1 MRAMT
6 RRALALVLTLAMALS
21 LCLAA
26 QAAGPPGDGDPGWDG
41 AGAGGPRLYR
51 RAGPDPGAGDHRP
64 PAGADLSAEGGGGHL
79 CKGGGQPDLP
89 GWGEAGRRH
98 DYGYRCRLSGSV
110 GYVPLVYLARFFL
123 GSRWL
128 GTESVRTVSLTG
140 SAGLTVADISSIQA
154 YTDMTFYGQGLVS
167 VEITYRPGVDVSGV
181 TAQSYILEDRGTLS
195 PDFGRIEIAGV
206 SVQGQTVTLSIAEN
220 TGATSNNK
228 MIYTGD
234 QKEGSRERNAF
245 GIYCTGAWYRDVNGV
260 IYYGKE
266 DTAEYR
272 AKHHRNGLPGPALPG
287 AEAAPHRRGR
297 ERFRLPGQ

>member
-1 MRAMT
+1 M
-6 RRALALVLTLAMALS
+6 
-21 LCLAA
+21 
-26 QAAGPPGDGDPGWDG
+26 
-41 AGAGGPRLYR
+41 
-51 RAGPDPGAGDHRP
+51 
-64 PAGADLSAEGGGGHL
+64 
-79 CKGGGQPDLP
+79 
-89 GWGEAGRRH
+89 
-98 DYGYRCRLSGSV
+98 
-110 GYVPLVYLARFFL
+110 
-123 GSRWL
+123 
-128 GTESVRTVSLTG
+128 
-140 SAGLTVADISSIQA
+140 
-154 YTDMTFYGQGLVS
+154 
-167 VEITYRPGVDVSGV
+167 EITYRPGVDVSGV

-272 AKHHRNGLPGPALPG
+272 ANTTGMGYQARPCLS
-287 AEAAPHRRGR
+287 
-297 ERFRLPGQ
+297 